1 MPAVAC
7 ARLALNEL
15 DNVARGEQEER
26 AMATE
31 VRYDAE
37 RVGEWGTP
45 AAAEGGSYIV
55 ESFTL
60 PDGAKQSVRIWRAA
74 NPVAP
79 TLALLHGLGAHSGW
93 FNDMANSLNA
103 AGLHVY
109 VPDHRGFGRSDG
121 ERGHT
126 RDWRAFSADVNAL
139 LDEIGRREA
148 ASKLFALGHS
158 MGGIFVTYAAAED
171 AKRATPRLAG
181 IIAMNPWIKNVTNLS
196 LGNTFAVLFGGM
208 RGSARH
214 VIYPYDTSTMTKNPE
229 AQRMLEADTYWVKTQ
244 SASFLYQIGL
254 RMRGQVMARAKEVRA
269 PALVVQGEGD
279 VVVSQP
285 ATKQYFETLGSAD
298 KTFKTYPGY
307 THDCEFE
314 TNRSALDQDI
324 AAWIHAHSA

>member
-1 MPAVAC
+1 
-7 ARLALNEL
+7 
-15 DNVARGEQEER
+15 
-26 AMATE
+26 MATE

-45 AAAEGGSYIV
+45 VAAEGGSYTV
-55 ESFTL
+55 ETFTL
-60 PDGAKQSVRIWRAA
+60 PDGAKQNLRIWRAA
-74 NPVAP
+74 NPAAP

-93 FNDMANSLNA
+93 FNDMGNSLNA

-109 VPDHRGFGRSDG
+109 VPDHRGFGRSEG

-126 RDWRAFSADVNAL
+126 RDWRSFPTDVSAL

-148 ASKLFALGHS
+148 SSKLFALGHS
-158 MGGIFVTYAAAED
+158 MGGVFVTYAAAED
-171 AKRATPRLAG
+171 AKRPTPRLAG

-214 VIYPYDTSTMTKNPE
+214 VIYPYDTNAMTKNPE

-244 SASFLYQIGL
+244 SASFLYQVGL
-254 RMRGQVMARAKEVRA
+254 RMRGQVMAQAQEVRA

-298 KTFKTYPGY
+298 KTIKTYPGY
-307 THDCEFE
+307 SHDCEFE
-314 TNRSALDQDI
+314 PDRSALDQDI
-324 AAWIHAHSA
+324 AAWMHAHSA

>member
-1 MPAVAC
+1 
-7 ARLALNEL
+7 
-15 DNVARGEQEER
+15 
-26 AMATE
+26 MATDM
-31 VRYDAE
+31 RYDAE

-45 AAAEGGSYIV
+45 VAVAGGSYTV
-55 ESFTL
+55 ETFTL
-60 PDGAKQSVRIWRAA
+60 SDGANLHLRVWRAA
-74 NPVAP
+74 NPAAP

-103 AGLHVY
+103 VGLHVY
-109 VPDHRGFGRSDG
+109 VPDHRGFGRSGG
-121 ERGHT
+121 ERGHM
-126 RDWRAFSADVNAL
+126 RDWRSYPADINAL

-148 ASKLFALGHS
+148 SSKLFALGHS

-171 AKRATPRLAG
+171 AKRSAPRLSG

-208 RGSARH
+208 RGSSRH
-214 VIYPYDTSTMTKNPE
+214 VIYPYDVSTMTKNPE

-285 ATKQYFETLGSAD
+285 ATKQYFETLGSDD
-298 KTFKTYPGY
+298 KTYKTYPDY
-307 THDCEFE
+307 SHDCEFE
-314 TNRSALDQDI
+314 TDRSALDQDI
-324 AAWIHAHSA
+324 AAWIQVHSA

>member
-1 MPAVAC
+1 MTVRGAKK
-7 ARLALNEL
+7 EL
-15 DNVARGEQEER
+15 

-45 AAAEGGSYIV
+45 VAVAGGSYTV
-55 ESFTL
+55 ETFTL
-60 PDGAKQSVRIWRAA
+60 PDGAKQNLRVWRAA
-74 NPVAP
+74 NLAAP

-103 AGLHVY
+103 TGLHVY

-126 RDWRAFSADVNAL
+126 RDWRAYPTDVSAL

-148 ASKLFALGHS
+148 SSKLFALGHS

-171 AKRATPRLAG
+171 AKRATPRLSG

-196 LGNTFAVLFGGM
+196 LGNTFSVLVGGM

-254 RMRGQVMARAKEVRA
+254 RMRGQVLARAKEVRA
-269 PALVVQGEGD
+269 PALVVQCESD

-285 ATKQYFETLGSAD
+285 ATKQYFETLGGAD
-298 KTFKTYPGY
+298 KTYKTYPGY
-307 THDCEFE
+307 SHDCEFE
-314 TNRSALDQDI
+314 PDRSALDQDL